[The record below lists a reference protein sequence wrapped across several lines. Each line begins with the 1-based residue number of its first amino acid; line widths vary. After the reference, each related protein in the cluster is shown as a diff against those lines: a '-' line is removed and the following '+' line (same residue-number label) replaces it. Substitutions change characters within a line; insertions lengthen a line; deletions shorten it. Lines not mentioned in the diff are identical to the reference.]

1 MKNIINY
8 PEISVLLPVYN
19 AEKYLSDCLDSLL
32 RQTFYNFEI
41 IAINDA
47 STDQSLSILKKYAE
61 RDKRIKVFSN
71 KSNLKIVATLNKG
84 LELASAPL
92 IARMDS
98 DDVAFP
104 LRLELQYEFM
114 KKHPEVAIC
123 GTAVQILGTDE
134 IWSVPEFNTE
144 IRAVMLFN
152 SPILH
157 PTVIYRKTTIL
168 NHNKYEDNFLYAEDY
183 DLWHRL
189 SQDKTI
195 IFSNINKPLLYYRM
209 TYNEKS
215 PIYEQTQQKSAN
227 SIREKQLKLL
237 GISPTA
243 DQLSLHNKISTYKK
257 FNKIKE
263 IIIAYLWLRK
273 LSKTKVY
280 TKEINDTC
288 WQRWRHICRSS
299 SCSISYL
306 LYLLLPSSNQRFKII
321 KKAIFNKIQKIIT
334 T

>member
-19 AEKYLSDCLDSLL
+19 AEKYLSDCLESLL
-32 RQTFYNFEI
+32 RQTFYNFEV

-47 STDQSLSILKKYAE
+47 STDKSLSILKQYAE

-71 KSNLKIVATLNKG
+71 ESNLKIVATLNKG

-104 LRLELQYEFM
+104 LRLELQYKFM
-114 KKHPEVAIC
+114 KKHPDVSIC

-134 IWSVPEFNTE
+134 IWPVPEFDAE
-144 IRAVMLFN
+144 IRAVMPFN

-157 PTVIYRKTTIL
+157 PTVIYKKTTIL
-168 NHNKYEDNFLYAEDY
+168 NHNKYQNNFLYAEDY

-189 SQDKTI
+189 SRDKTV
-195 IFSNINKPLLYYRM
+195 IFSNINKPLLHYRI
-209 TYNEKS
+209 TYSEKS
-215 PIYEQTQQKSAN
+215 PIYEQIQHKSAN
-227 SIREKQLKLL
+227 SIREKQLNLL
-237 GISPTA
+237 GIHPTTE
-243 DQLSLHNKISTYKK
+243 QLSLHNKISTYKK

-263 IIIAYLWLRK
+263 IIVAYLWLRK
-273 LSKTKVY
+273 LSKSKIY
-280 TKEINDTC
+280 SKEINNVC

-306 LYLLLPSSNQRFKII
+306 LYLFLPSSKQRFKII
-321 KKAIFNKIQKIIT
+321 KKSLLNKIQKMIAL
-334 T
+334 

>member
-1 MKNIINY
+1 MKNANLPKVSI
-8 PEISVLLPVYN
+8 LLPVYN
-19 AEKYLSDCLDSLL
+19 AEKYLSDCLKSLL
-32 RQTFYNFEI
+32 NQTFHDFEI

-47 STDQSLSILKKYAE
+47 STDKSLSILKQYAE
-61 RDKRIKVFSN
+61 QDKRIKVFSN
-71 KSNLKIVATLNKG
+71 ESNLKIVATLNKG

-98 DDVAFP
+98 DDVSFP

-114 KKHPEVAIC
+114 KKHPEVDIC
-123 GTAVQILGTDE
+123 GTAVQILGTNE
-134 IWSVPEFNTE
+134 IWPVPEFNTE
-144 IRAVMLFN
+144 IRAVMPFN
-152 SPILH
+152 SPVLH

-168 NHNKYEDNFLYAEDY
+168 NHNKYKNNFLYAEDY

-189 SQDKTI
+189 SQDETI
-195 IFSNINKPLLYYRM
+195 IFSNINKPLLYYRI

-215 PIYEQTQQKSAN
+215 PTYEQTQQKSAN
-227 SIREKQLKLL
+227 SIREKQLQLL
-237 GISPTA
+237 GIYPTA

-273 LSKTKVY
+273 LSKTKAY
-280 TKEINDTC
+280 PKEINDIC

-306 LYLLLPSSNQRFKII
+306 LYLLLPSSNQRFKIM
-321 KKAIFNKIQKIIT
+321 KKSLLNKIQKIMT